1 MVDHPRLAWLAQMRN
16 SLQINSA
23 GNAAASDTTTTPA
36 TIPTSNARSFSNDG
50 DVMMATCH
58 GCWNNIVL
66 NIVVVVWRVDRLYQF
81 TSHGARRQQAM

>member
-1 MVDHPRLAWLAQMRN
+1 MRN

-36 TIPTSNARSFSNDG
+36 TIPTSNARSFSNVDG

-58 GCWNNIVL
+58 GYWNNIVL
-66 NIVVVVWRVDRLYQF
+66 NIVVVVWRVVRRYQF
-81 TSHGARRQQAM
+81 TLHGARRQQAM